1 MGKRQSFQLMVL
13 GKLNSHMQK
22 MKLDHNFTPHTKS
35 NSGWV
40 EDLNVRPE
48 TIKLLEENVGAK
60 LHDIALSD
68 GFLDLTPK
76 AKATKAKISKWNSTK
91 VKNLCTAKQ
100 TIH

>member
-1 MGKRQSFQLMVL
+1 MVL

-22 MKLDHNFTPHTKS
+22 MKLDHYFTPHTKS

-40 EDLNVRPE
+40 EDLNVKPE

-60 LHDIALSD
+60 LHDITLSD
-68 GFLDLTPK
+68 GFLDLTLK
-76 AKATKAKISKWNSTK
+76 AKATKAKISKWDSTK
-91 VKNLCTAKQ
+91 VNNFCKAKQ